1 MPACGRRE
9 QRTQSVAGLVRCC
22 SAALAR
28 RDWIFWIVSGK
39 KADTRVKRIA
49 SACDMLASGKRC
61 ACCFDRSDMY
71 SKSPGAPQAGE

>member
-1 MPACGRRE
+1 M
-9 QRTQSVAGLVRCC
+9 
-22 SAALAR
+22 
-28 RDWIFWIVSGK
+28 SGK